1 MRKAYSLMS
10 RYLQRTVL
18 PGATVVLDWFHI
30 AMCFEHVLRAT
41 AGVGAGTIDAHL
53 GAAPR
58 RDIERAKWCLWHGR
72 WKRCLVK
79 LVTTFRWSEAQCIRD
94 AAGIETLR
102 RHLRDLIDYLEANTA
117 MLVNYGAR
125 RRQGKPIS
133 TALVESAVNEIVSRQ
148 MIKKQQ
154 MRWNRWTV
162 QPFLNVSVAVPN
174 GTLEGAFQRSYPDFR
189 PVNQSIETAAAA

>member
-1 MRKAYSLMS
+1 M
-10 RYLQRTVL
+10 
-18 PGATVVLDWFHI
+18 
-30 AMCFEHVLRAT
+30 
-41 AGVGAGTIDAHL
+41 
-53 GAAPR
+53 
-58 RDIERAKWCLWHGR
+58 
-72 WKRCLVK
+72 K
-79 LVTTFRWSEAQCIRD
+79 LVTTLRWSEAQCIRD
-94 AAGIETLR
+94 AAGIEILR